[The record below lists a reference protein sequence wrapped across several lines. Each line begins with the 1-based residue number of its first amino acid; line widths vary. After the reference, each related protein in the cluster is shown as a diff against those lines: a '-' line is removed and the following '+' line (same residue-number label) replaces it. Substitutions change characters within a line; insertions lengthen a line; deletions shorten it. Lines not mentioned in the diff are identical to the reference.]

1 VQAFIVRMG
10 ILHLPMK
17 KNLTYSITAL
27 LLTLYLGYIDE
38 GYFNFNFLRSIGN
51 IIVLLVYLLMFLL
64 LQMGLD
70 WVLNRIFPKLPETFR
85 QASVIG
91 LGLLIPVFVFIVL
104 PQLR

>member
-1 VQAFIVRMG
+1 MRAFFVTRG
-10 ILHLPMK
+10 TLHLPMK
-17 KNLTYSITAL
+17 KNLAYSIASL

-91 LGLLIPVFVFIVL
+91 LGLFIPVFVFILL